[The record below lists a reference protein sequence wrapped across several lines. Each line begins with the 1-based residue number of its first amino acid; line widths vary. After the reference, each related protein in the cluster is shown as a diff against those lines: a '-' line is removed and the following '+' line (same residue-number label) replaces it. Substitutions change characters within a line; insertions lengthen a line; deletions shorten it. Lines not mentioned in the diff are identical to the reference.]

1 MNSTSKV
8 QNEDVG
14 VPPFTQRMFSQNA
27 DDRAKAIE
35 LAEELCRQTKTT
47 FFVTGTS
54 EVPMDKGIAVANH
67 LVYPCLI
74 HTATPPQTA
83 INATGCSN
91 EPYRPATHA
100 GQSDPNASKTLPFMT
115 AVGGHVL
122 IHVANS
128 GAVLPDAWTGLCVE
142 ASDENAFWY
151 VGHEDGERS
160 FTRLKARTVEAA
172 RVELATRVLTS
183 KALADLYPVKGS
195 MPAELVDQLY
205 SKREEEVARLAA
217 QAVITVSDLSGLDRG
232 ARFAVAD
239 KLFARCNDE
248 AKYALLHD
256 NHPHVRS
263 AATIAEGSTNHSCS

>member
-14 VPPFTQRMFSQNA
+14 VSPLFTQSMFSQNA
-27 DDRAKAIE
+27 DGRAKAIE

-74 HTATPPQTA
+74 HAATPPQTA
-83 INATGCSN
+83 INAASHSDD
-91 EPYRPATHA
+91 PTHA
-100 GQSDPNASKTLPFMT
+100 GQPDTNPSQALPFMT

-128 GAVLPDAWTGLCVE
+128 GALLPDAWTGLCVE
-142 ASDENAFWY
+142 ARDENTFWY
-151 VGHEDGERS
+151 IGQEDGERS
-160 FTRLKARTVEAA
+160 FTRLKAKTVEAA
-172 RVELATRVLTS
+172 KVEFAARILTS

-205 SKREEEVARLAA
+205 CKREEEVARLSS

-239 KLFARCNDE
+239 KLFSRCNDE

-263 AATIAEGSTNHSCS
+263 AATIAEGSINHSRS